1 MTNGSGITLADY
13 WKHHFDI
20 VGGLQHI
27 KITWDSASQRNLNT
41 SWRNLWLDCVD
52 SPEASTQEP
61 AVVKELI
68 SLGWT
73 MGLEVSKEDVSELVK
88 RHTLKISIEDL
99 VGLQQEEQKGLQHG
113 TLEEHE
119 KEPREVLLAVS
130 GGLTICGE
138 SCRPW

>member
-13 WKHHFDI
+13 WKQHFDI

-27 KITWDSASQRNLNT
+27 KITWDSVSQRNLNT

-52 SPEASTQEP
+52 SPEASTQEL

-73 MGLEVSKEDVSELVK
+73 MGLEVSKEDVS
-88 RHTLKISIEDL
+88 
-99 VGLQQEEQKGLQHG
+99 
-113 TLEEHE
+113 
-119 KEPREVLLAVS
+119 
-130 GGLTICGE
+130 
-138 SCRPW
+138 